1 MADTDIRKGM
11 PSVELSREEFTRRY
25 RTRFVE
31 PAFDPLGEEVA
42 AVIDAAW
49 DGYSHSRKAPRTRKA
64 GAGFAAA
71 VKLAR
76 TGKYQRPDEELDDP
90 VKK

>member
-11 PSVELSREEFTRRY
+11 PSVELSKEEFTRRY
-25 RTRFVE
+25 RTRFVD
-31 PAFDPLGEEVA
+31 PAFDPLGEETA
-42 AVIDAAW
+42 AIIDAAW

-64 GAGFAAA
+64 ARALAAA

-76 TGKYQRPDEELDDP
+76 AGKYQRPDEELDDP